1 MPLKGNT
8 KMSELFSG
16 DRFQLFLDSIAEIE
30 SKGVYDIKGGSN
42 DHYDGKYQLGEAAK
56 KDAGEILGID
66 LGHTASARESF
77 RKDPELQERAMKAL
91 VMKNHQSLSNK
102 QGESYTSLPE
112 AEQLAILG
120 YAHNQGAG
128 GASKWMST
136 GEVGEDGFGTAG
148 TKYVDS
154 IRDNLGIYGYNGLGD
169 LASLKGEEFMNLAGD
184 AKETI
189 TSLYDDSMNWLD
201 GFNANPAS
209 ASTYTAI
216 SGDDPYTIAQR
227 HGISL
232 EELASL
238 NPEVGNALQQGKLG
252 IGQQLNVRY
261 DDL

>member
-1 MPLKGNT
+1 
-8 KMSELFSG
+8 
-16 DRFQLFLDSIAEIE
+16 
-30 SKGVYDIKGGSN
+30 
-42 DHYDGKYQLGEAAK
+42 
-56 KDAGEILGID
+56 
-66 LGHTASARESF
+66 
-77 RKDPELQERAMKAL
+77 
-91 VMKNHQSLSNK
+91 
-102 QGESYTSLPE
+102 
-112 AEQLAILG
+112 
-120 YAHNQGAG
+120 
-128 GASKWMST
+128 
-136 GEVGEDGFGTAG
+136 
-148 TKYVDS
+148 
-154 IRDNLGIYGYNGLGD
+154 
-169 LASLKGEEFMNLAGD
+169 MNLAGD

>member
-1 MPLKGNT
+1 M

-42 DHYDGKYQLGEAAK
+42 DHYDGKYQLGKAAK
-56 KDAGEILGID
+56 KDAGELLGIT
-66 LGHTASARESF
+66 LGHTASEREAF

-91 VMKNHQSLSNK
+91 VMKNHKSLINK
-102 QGESYTSLPE
+102 QGENYTSLPPE
-112 AEQLAILG
+112 EQLAVLG

-128 GASKWMST
+128 GASKWMRT
-136 GEVGEDGFGTAG
+136 GEVEKDGFGTAG
-148 TKYVDS
+148 TKYAES
-154 IRDNLGIYGYNGLGD
+154 IRDNLGIHGYNGLGQ

-184 AKETI
+184 AKDKVV
-189 TSLYDDSMNWLD
+189 SLYDDSMNWLD
-201 GFNANPAS
+201 GFNASPEPA
-209 ASTYTAI
+209 AAPTYTAV
-216 SGDDPYTIAQR
+216 SGDNPYTIAQR

-238 NPEVGNALQQGKLG
+238 NPEVGVALQQGQLG

-261 DDL
+261 SDL